1 MLYFHAYSFI
11 QGFAKVWVVHGDCA
25 VAPYW
30 FQIASQVGSSKVGL
44 SSRVGNLEPFLGYY
58 NPYMIPKVNL

>member
-1 MLYFHAYSFI
+1 M
-11 QGFAKVWVVHGDCA
+11 VHGDCA